1 MGMSAA
7 TIGKGPGSVGEV
19 QSRNMAAKRA
29 ALLKLAAAQTPMGV
43 SAVPGMPTGAPV
55 KPLYDPAQV
64 KKAQAAQ
71 ADEGFQWGDIGDALG
86 AGLKKGIEIIDT
98 PRAWVASGVKE
109 LNDAWAA
116 SDMARWLGTKGPDWL
131 VDQRTDAE
139 YTQHLKDIGA
149 EGGFEMDDF
158 TSQAKAHKGMGDY
171 ITEISPDRSLTFRR
185 TIGFMGDIA
194 ADPFTYASMGGAT
207 IVKKGLQEGVET
219 GVRQAVANGGRDALA
234 QALAK
239 RAHDVG
245 LFADDAVKKV
255 IANAGTRGRGAITR
269 KALVEAGLD
278 AAKIEQLG
286 IPEMSRAF
294 LGMEI
299 KGSTRVAE
307 AVESTKGSIKKAL
320 GERASAE
327 YVRAAV
333 VSNKNGKRA
342 IQNLMRSAGKTDAD
356 KATAALLGS
365 IANGAKVESRGWAGQ
380 LAKSMEKDLAKPM
393 RSLDDQGAVA
403 LTHAVEGK
411 VLDETGAKVAGV
423 FERVLTD
430 LQAAGVDVSALADD
444 GLGYVPHYS
453 TRAARMSDNA
463 DVQRIVRDRDLN
475 SRASFQNQRE
485 LVKNETFLGQ
495 KLVTGSIEEINTISE
510 KQLGFK
516 VFEDDMRNILPRY
529 VAQAEEVLNNQ
540 MIRNGMTD
548 KGIATRQRMKFM
560 LDDDEA
566 KALAKAEADA
576 KEAWNSQTVALSDGT
591 KVRYDAAA
599 GVRKY
604 LRQQRKA
611 VEGELEAL
619 RAQMVTNARN
629 RGVWSNRA
637 NVLRAELPHLE
648 QSVQFYRRQAARLRG
663 VERKSVLGKLRRAE
677 AALDVKATELGV
689 LEKRLAALPEVD
701 GNIED
706 WAARHA
712 VGDTFG
718 EAEALTPQVAELNA
732 KVSALKQD
740 HEALL
745 QANTPIGERAG
756 VPYEQAVQDQQKAL
770 DWSIAQIGKDEAA
783 VLDSRWKDV
792 DFVDKIGV
800 AEAKLAEL
808 DKALESLSKAS
819 KMVKPTK
826 KNAIGAADHAA
837 MRDEFQRILDT
848 MKLIAPSDNPGL
860 KAMVEAQLDGAL
872 LDMAALRA
880 GRKATTAED
889 IIKALKDPNFGSIV
903 KYKVDSGFADIGRG
917 MQVPG
922 WVDDMFKVEQMIKD
936 PKHFAKAAD
945 LFKWFH
951 NMWKGYATMRPGFV
965 TRNTYSS
972 VYSFYLEAGSSSAVQ
987 SALRDF
993 KAFHRMFSK
1002 NPDGYMEQAVA
1013 RFGAETAGKLDEALK
1028 VVHGSGGGLAV
1039 SEVASNTF
1047 RRSKKINV
1055 FSQDFAG
1062 MRAVRKLNENVE
1074 ASIRGAHAYDVL
1086 RRGGDA
1092 NTALATVEK
1101 WHFNYKDITD
1111 FDRAVKYAVPFWMF
1125 YSRNTALQAHVFT
1138 HDLAKF
1144 NRSFMN
1150 FRRQMELDQEQDPDA
1165 PDYVKKL
1172 SMIPTSVDALGEDT
1186 YMPLDVGPTGFA
1198 NTLDT
1203 LGDPKRMVSD
1213 VGLSPL
1219 LGLPLQTVA
1228 GENLFTGAPND
1239 KLRSVDPLTDKLMP
1253 WLQEGG
1259 TTGRGTMT
1267 QLQQDIYRGLLPG
1280 LSQGTAA
1287 ARAADNGDLA
1297 NWFGGYLGFPTVT
1310 VKDGQR
1316 QGVRYGRKQESSAAA
1331 AKRKILAGL

>member
-19 QSRNMAAKRA
+19 QSRNTAAKRA

-43 SAVPGMPTGAPV
+43 SAVPGMPTGAPM

-71 ADEGFQWGDIGDALG
+71 ADEGFQWGDIGDVLG

-109 LNDAWAA
+109 LNDAWAS

-131 VDQRTDAE
+131 VDQRTDEE

-171 ITEISPDRSLTFRR
+171 ITEISPDRPLWARR
-185 TIGFMGDIA
+185 AFGFMGDVA

-207 IVKKGLQEGVET
+207 VVKKGLQEGVEA
-219 GVRQAVANGGRDALA
+219 GVRQAVSNGGRDALA
-234 QALAK
+234 KALAK
-239 RAHDVG
+239 RADDVG
-245 LFADDAVKKV
+245 MFADEAVQKV

-307 AVESTKGSIKKAL
+307 AIESTKGSIKKAL

-365 IANGAKVESRGWAGQ
+365 IADGAKIESRGWAGQ

-393 RSLDDQGAVA
+393 RSLDEQGAVA

-475 SRASFQNQRE
+475 SRASFQNQRT
-485 LVKNETFLGQ
+485 LVKEQPFLGQ
-495 KLVTGSIEEINTISE
+495 KLVTGSIEEINAISE

-576 KEAWNSQTVALSDGT
+576 KDAWNSQTVALSDGT

-599 GVRKY
+599 GVRKF
-604 LRQQRKA
+604 LRQERKA
-611 VEGELEAL
+611 VEAQLEALRVGQISLNRDITSWTERISILKSEIPATERSLEVLRRAASKARGPERKAALRRVAAAQRALDVKVGELEVLNRRLASKLPAARGEEAGIARQIAQQETAKTAQQLGELEAKA
-619 RAQMVTNARN
+619 AQLQADADSLLVGKNPVGGRPDLPIERTF
-629 RGVWSNRA
+629 VDKQ
-637 NVLRAELPHLE
+637 AEL
-648 QSVQFYRRQAARLRG
+648 
-663 VERKSVLGKLRRAE
+663 
-677 AALDVKATELGV
+677 
-689 LEKRLAALPEVD
+689 
-701 GNIED
+701 D
-706 WAARHA
+706 WAISQ
-712 VGDTFG
+712 VG
-718 EAEALTPQVAELNA
+718 
-732 KVSALKQD
+732 K
-740 HEALL
+740 HEDAIMD
-745 QANTPIGERAG
+745 A
-756 VPYEQAVQDQQKAL
+756 
-770 DWSIAQIGKDEAA
+770 
-783 VLDSRWKDV
+783 RWKDV

-848 MKLIAPSDNPGL
+848 MKLVAPSDNPGL

-880 GRKATTAED
+880 GRRATTAED

-1013 RFGAETAGKLDEALK
+1013 RFGAETASRLDEALK

-1047 RRSKKINV
+1047 RKGKVNP

-1062 MRAVRKLNENVE
+1062 MRAVRKVNENVE

-1086 RRGGDA
+1086 RRGGDSS
-1092 NTALATVEK
+1092 TALATVEK

-1150 FRRQMELDQEQDPDA
+1150 LRRQMELDQEQDPDA

-1172 SMIPTSVDALGEDT
+1172 SMIPTGVDGMGVDT
-1186 YMPLDVGPTGFA
+1186 YRPLDVGPTGFA

-1219 LGLPLQTVA
+1219 LGLPLQAVA

-1267 QLQQDIYRGLLPG
+1267 QLQQDMYRGLLPG

-1287 ARAADNGDLA
+1287 ARAADKGTFGD
-1297 NWFGGYLGFPTVT
+1297 WFQGYTFGFPTVRI
-1310 VKDGQR
+1310 DDPQR